1 MKRLTGVIMT
11 GALLTLM
18 LAEPFLAQAGVV
30 GERQKNQ
37 QERIDEGVK
46 SGELNKRETIRLEKE
61 QARIRRKKRRLKSD
75 GTLSAKDKA
84 KLTHDQNKASRHIY
98 KEKHDEQTRK

>member
-1 MKRLTGVIMT
+1 MT

>member
-11 GALLTLM
+11 GALLTLT

-30 GERQKNQ
+30 GGRQKNQ

-46 SGELNKRETIRLEKE
+46 SGELSKRETIRLEKE

>member
-11 GALLTLM
+11 GALLTLT
-18 LAEPFLAQAGVV
+18 LAEPFLAQAGVI

-46 SGELNKRETIRLEKE
+46 SKELTNKETLKLERE
-61 QARIRRKKRRLKSD
+61 QAKIRRKKRRLKSD

-84 KLTHDQNKASRHIY
+84 RLTHDQDKASRHIY
-98 KEKHDEQTRK
+98 KEKHDEQTHK